1 MFVARQMGNYAED
14 LVMEASQVLMPNL
27 CIYIKRQFYFS
38 FCIMKKQTNMS
49 VENMVKQD
57 NPMSSNQFTVMFLST
72 NSWYTKQKMHARTT
86 YNADT

>member
-1 MFVARQMGNYAED
+1 MHLHQKAILF
-14 LVMEASQVLMPNL
+14 
-27 CIYIKRQFYFS
+27 QFLYHE
-38 FCIMKKQTNMS
+38 KANQHMS